1 MASLAGMLK
10 QRGFR
15 VTGSDAAAYPPMS
28 DFLAALG
35 IPVAQP
41 FDPRNLEPAPDLV
54 VVGNAISRGNVE
66 LEHVLD
72 QRIPFCSLPQ
82 FLHDEFLRGKE
93 VLVVAGTHGKTT
105 TTSMLAWIFHTAG
118 LQPSFLIG
126 GIAENF
132 GTSFHLGQG
141 KHFILEGDE
150 YDTAF
155 FDKGPKFL
163 HYFPDAVIL
172 TSVEF
177 DHADIYKDL
186 DAVETAF
193 KRLVNLIPRRGRI
206 VAFDGA
212 AGDARERQPGTLS
225 GQGVLPGGAIR
236 RRRARAVANHQPE
249 VGARRELH
257 GRCLRDGR
265 PWADFEFA
273 LAGEYNVWNATAA
286 AALAAAYGI
295 SKEEIAAALKTFKS
309 VKRRLEVKAQVNGI
323 TIIDDFAHHPTAIA
337 GTLKA
342 LRARYAGA
350 RLWAILEPRSNTLR
364 RRVLQAIWRAAWRW
378 PTKSWW
384 RASSG
389 RRRYRKTSGWT
400 CRNWRR
406 RLRSMA
412 SRARLFADADE
423 IVQTIA
429 PEMRSGDVVAIL
441 SNGGFGGIYEKLPAR
456 LQCTRGRRCFHQ
468 FRECGRGCDDR
479 LPLAARAAAR
489 FICLLRLRVCICS
502 DGRCWRPCYAVT
514 NYTVSLAQPEQH
526 LVEVQIHAA
535 RRRRGARIA
544 AAGVECAVSGS
555 RLRPIRQLGARQR
568 SRRSAARRARNSI
581 RAGGRS
587 RGTESGA
594 IVEYQIFVDS
604 SGPFG
609 AQLNPHHAFF
619 NLAEILMYP
628 VDARSHAVDVR
639 FNQIPDGWHIAT
651 PLSSPP
657 RWRFSADNYDRLV
670 DSPVEIGTFQ
680 ESDFDEGGGH
690 YRVIVDADPGDYDME
705 KIVAMLRNIVAAA
718 TSWMD
723 DRPFETYMFLYHFPR
738 GPAGGGMEHAYSTAI
753 DVNADVLARTRRG
766 AGLCNRA

>member
-1 MASLAGMLK
+1 MAALAGMLK

-28 DFLAALG
+28 DFLSEIG

-41 FDPRNLEPAPDLV
+41 FAAGNLEPHPDMV

-72 QRIPFCSLPQ
+72 RRISFCSLPQ
-82 FLHDEFLRGKE
+82 LLHEEFLRGKE

-118 LQPSFLIG
+118 MQPSFLIG

-132 GTSFHLGQG
+132 GSSFHLGQG

-206 VAFDGA
+206 IAFDGM
-212 AGDARERQPGTLS
+212 AGDTGESPSL
-225 GQGVLPGGAIR
+225 
-236 RRRARAVANHQPE
+236 E
-249 VGARRELH
+249 
-257 GRCLRDGR
+257 RCLSKAFCPVERYGASASADRKITDWRITNLNFEAGR
-265 PWADFEFA
+265 TSWSVLHKERHWADLEFP

-364 RRVLQAIWRAAWRW
+364 RRVLQSDLARSLALADEIIVAGVFRSEAVRVNERLELPELAAEIE
-378 PTKSWW
+378 KH
-384 RASSG
+384 G
-389 RRRYRKTSGWT
+389 R
-400 CRNWRR
+400 
-406 RLRSMA
+406 
-412 SRARLFADADE
+412 RARLIADADA

-429 PEMRSGDVVAIL
+429 SEMRSGDVVAIL

-456 LQCTRGRRCFHQ
+456 LRALAGDTAVVTVANNAANNAAN
-468 FRECGRGCDDR
+468 
-479 LPLAARAAAR
+479 AARKR
-489 FICLLRLRVCICS
+489 
-502 DGRCWRPCYAVT
+502 
-514 NYTVSLAQPEQH
+514 
-526 LVEVQIHAA
+526 
-535 RRRRGARIA
+535 
-544 AAGVECAVSGS
+544 
-555 RLRPIRQLGARQR
+555 
-568 SRRSAARRARNSI
+568 
-581 RAGGRS
+581 
-587 RGTESGA
+587 
-594 IVEYQIFVDS
+594 
-604 SGPFG
+604 
-609 AQLNPHHAFF
+609 
-619 NLAEILMYP
+619 
-628 VDARSHAVDVR
+628 
-639 FNQIPDGWHIAT
+639 
-651 PLSSPP
+651 
-657 RWRFSADNYDRLV
+657 
-670 DSPVEIGTFQ
+670 
-680 ESDFDEGGGH
+680 
-690 YRVIVDADPGDYDME
+690 
-705 KIVAMLRNIVAAA
+705 
-718 TSWMD
+718 
-723 DRPFETYMFLYHFPR
+723 
-738 GPAGGGMEHAYSTAI
+738 
-753 DVNADVLARTRRG
+753 
-766 AGLCNRA
+766 